1 MPSPTSV
8 SGAATLAS
16 PSRNAPPCEFCGGP
30 VQIVSRPVRRTY
42 LGRAYLMTRH
52 CLSNCESSMT
62 QAWPREEHTASAM
75 PR

>member
-1 MPSPTSV
+1 MPSSTSV
-8 SGAATLAS
+8 SASATRTSA
-16 PSRNAPPCEFCGGP
+16 SRNASPCEFCGGP

-42 LGRAYLMTRH
+42 LGRTYLMTRH
-52 CLSNCESSMT
+52 CLSNCESSSG